1 MDNKISKEAIKELIE
16 AVRQRYKKASKIEKT
31 VILNEYVSVSGCH
44 RKHAIRL
51 LGNGQADCS
60 NSLSIGRRVYNEAVK
75 EVLIITWEAADRIC
89 GKRLKAILP
98 FLIESMERH
107 DHLDLDLEIRD
118 RLLSISAATIDRL
131 LSPIR
136 SKARGRKK
144 RKASRKKL
152 SKQIPIRTFA
162 DWDQVTPG
170 YLEIDFVAHCGGS
183 MAGIFIHSLVVTD
196 VCSGW
201 TESVPL
207 LAREQSLVTEGLEL
221 IRRQLPFPML
231 GINSDNDSAFIN
243 DTLISYC
250 NKGQIEFTRSRAYR
264 KNDQAWIEQ
273 KNGAVIRRLVGH
285 ERFSGVVAG
294 QALAR
299 LYQASR
305 LYVNYFQP
313 SFKLRKKTRFGSKVR
328 KSYFKPATP
337 CDRLREH
344 YAVDEKSKETL
355 MTERTQLDPVELL
368 HSIRDS
374 QTALASLGSPDQM
387 GVKDRQNLNEFLAGL
402 SHLWRLGEA
411 RPTHRKPLS
420 IPRQWRTRKDPFETV
435 WPEILLWL
443 QAEPDATAKSL
454 FLRLC
459 REYPGQYQDG
469 QLRTLQ
475 RRIRQWRKI
484 MARDLVYTCLDDNDG
499 IVEIAAIGVE
509 NGHEGW

>member
-31 VILNEYVSVSGCH
+31 RILNEYVSVSGCH

-144 RKASRKKL
+144 RKASPKKV

-183 MAGIFIHSLVVTD
+183 MAGVFIHSLVATD

-207 LAREQSLVTEGLEL
+207 LAREQSLVTRGLE
-221 IRRQLPFPML
+221 
-231 GINSDNDSAFIN
+231 
-243 DTLISYC
+243 
-250 NKGQIEFTRSRAYR
+250 
-264 KNDQAWIEQ
+264 
-273 KNGAVIRRLVGH
+273 
-285 ERFSGVVAG
+285 
-294 QALAR
+294 
-299 LYQASR
+299 
-305 LYVNYFQP
+305 
-313 SFKLRKKTRFGSKVR
+313 
-328 KSYFKPATP
+328 
-337 CDRLREH
+337 
-344 YAVDEKSKETL
+344 
-355 MTERTQLDPVELL
+355 
-368 HSIRDS
+368 
-374 QTALASLGSPDQM
+374 
-387 GVKDRQNLNEFLAGL
+387 
-402 SHLWRLGEA
+402 
-411 RPTHRKPLS
+411 
-420 IPRQWRTRKDPFETV
+420 
-435 WPEILLWL
+435 
-443 QAEPDATAKSL
+443 
-454 FLRLC
+454 
-459 REYPGQYQDG
+459 
-469 QLRTLQ
+469 
-475 RRIRQWRKI
+475 
-484 MARDLVYTCLDDNDG
+484 
-499 IVEIAAIGVE
+499 
-509 NGHEGW
+509 